1 MSLTLF
7 LFTFIIVIFIS
18 IRYVASP
25 ENLIQLIILGITT
38 ALVLRPD
45 QTEDQR
51 GDEEEGWQERRHLAA
66 LVLTLSCM
74 MMMMMNFMI
83 F

>member
-1 MSLTLF
+1 MSLI
-7 LFTFIIVIFIS
+7 LFTIIIVTIIIHIFIS

-38 ALVLRPD
+38 ALVLRGD
-45 QTEDQR
+45 Q
-51 GDEEEGWQERRHLAA
+51 EEGEELWQERRHLAA

-74 MMMMMNFMI
+74 TMMMMNLMI